1 MLHIHL
7 GQKLLPDVDFFFYFG
22 VQSEDDDIL
31 WNVTIHK

>member
-1 MLHIHL
+1 MLDII
-7 GQKLLPDVDFFFYFG
+7 LLKKCYLKSISD